1 MRSRSILFLPLVLSV
16 AACQPEAGSL
26 SEDDRAA
33 IRANI
38 QAQVEA
44 GLAGDWETFFSVYA
58 EDAVLMLPN
67 IPGAEGLTA
76 IREIDWV
83 SAIEWEQSISEIEGL
98 GDAALVRGTFTLLL
112 DMDGAVRDQGK
123 YLQVWRKGTDGSW
136 RITEWISNS
145 DLSLPSSM
153 EGEHPEEGEHN

>member
-1 MRSRSILFLPLVLSV
+1 MKFRSIPLFLPLTL
-16 AACQPEAGSL
+16 ALTACQPEVGSL
-26 SEDDRAA
+26 SDDDRAA
-33 IRANI
+33 IRANT
-38 QAQVEA
+38 QTQVEA
-44 GLAGDWETFFSVYA
+44 GLAADWETFFSVFA

-67 IPGAEGLTA
+67 LPGAEGLNA

-112 DMDGAVRDQGK
+112 DIDGAVRDQGK
-123 YLQVWRKGTDGSW
+123 YLQLWRKETDGSW

-145 DLSLPSSM
+145 DLPLPSV
-153 EGEHPEEGEHN
+153 EGEHSEEGEHG

>member
-1 MRSRSILFLPLVLSV
+1 MRSRSILFLSLVLSL
-16 AACQPEAGSL
+16 AACQPEAASL

-44 GLAGDWETFFSVYA
+44 GLAADWETFFSVFA
-58 EDAVLMLPN
+58 DDAVLMLPN
-67 IPGAEGLTA
+67 LPGAEGMNA

-98 GDAALVRGTFTLLL
+98 GDAALVKGTFTLLL

-123 YLQVWRKGTDGSW
+123 YLQVWRKETDGSW

-145 DLSLPSSM
+145 DLPLPSLM
-153 EGEHPEEGEHN
+153 EGEHQEEGEHN